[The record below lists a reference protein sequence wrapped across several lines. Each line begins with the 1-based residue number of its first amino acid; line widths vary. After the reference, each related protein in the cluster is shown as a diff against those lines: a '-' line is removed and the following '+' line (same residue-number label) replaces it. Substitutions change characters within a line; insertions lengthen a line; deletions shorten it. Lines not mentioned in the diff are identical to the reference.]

1 MTKFRRII
9 NGECHFTM
17 IELFDDVEKAADVSN
32 NGEPVECKIDNL
44 RIDFTR
50 VTKEKDGR
58 VENSSAKVQGSSSE
72 ETRQVPTSKAEGQ

>member
-1 MTKFRRII
+1 MTKFKRII
-9 NGECHFTM
+9 NGECNFVIT
-17 IELFDDVEKAADVSN
+17 ELFDNAEKAADVSN

-58 VENSSAKVQGSSSE
+58 VKNSPSEVQGSSSE
-72 ETRQVPTSKAEGQ
+72 ETREVPRSKT

>member
-1 MTKFRRII
+1 MVKYRRII
-9 NGECHFTM
+9 NGECNFVLT
-17 IELFDDVEKAADVSN
+17 ELFNDVEKAADVSN

-58 VENSSAKVQGSSSE
+58 VKNSPSEVQGSSSE
-72 ETRQVPTSKAEGQ
+72 ETREVPRSKAESE

>member
-58 VENSSAKVQGSSSE
+58 VENSSAEVQRSSSE
-72 ETRQVPTSKAEGQ
+72 ETRQVPTSKAESQ

>member
-1 MTKFRRII
+1 MTKVKRII

-17 IELFDDVEKAADVSN
+17 TELFDDVEKAADVSN

-72 ETRQVPTSKAEGQ
+72 ETRQVPTSKAES

>member
-44 RIDFTR
+44 RIDFTK
-50 VTKEKDGR
+50 VKKEKDGR
-58 VENSSAKVQGSSSE
+58 VENSSAEVQGSSSE

>member
-1 MTKFRRII
+1 MTKFKRII
-9 NGECHFTM
+9 NGECNFIIT
-17 IELFDDVEKAADVSN
+17 ELFDDVKKAADVSN

-58 VENSSAKVQGSSSE
+58 VKNSSAEVQGSSRE
-72 ETRQVPTSKAEGQ
+72 ETLQVPTSKAEGQ